1 MSVGLII
8 YFELAKTKLPAKC
21 NYVQITPSIWP
32 TAPELLVYPENV
44 DSSIKTQLNGSGNSN
59 NKHLE
64 VPFAVSHHASCF
76 PRIYSVHRHV
86 TVMLKEWPQIL
97 PTGEF

>member
-32 TAPELLVYPENV
+32 TAPELLVYPEDG
-44 DSSIKTQLNGSGNSN
+44 DSSIKAQLNAGGNSN
-59 NKHLE
+59 NEHCRSLLLS
-64 VPFAVSHHASCF
+64 VTTLAAV
-76 PRIYSVHRHV
+76 HV
-86 TVMLKEWPQIL
+86 LTRFIV
-97 PTGEF
+97 T